1 MSASHFRGQKK
12 EAPPL
17 PMDQRPFV
25 VSRLPIGSLKP
36 VRQRLRKDLPASDYS
51 PFIVELFAFEDLLR
65 YPVNVTSPA
74 VGLTV
79 NRLPTLAHVERPL
92 REEANPMGGFARE
105 YKVLLTHFGYDGL
118 LVQKKE
124 TNSTEQ
130 VCPHRPYSSR
140 GGVVWEFLSGQV

>member
-1 MSASHFRGQKK
+1 
-12 EAPPL
+12 
-17 PMDQRPFV
+17 
-25 VSRLPIGSLKP
+25 
-36 VRQRLRKDLPASDYS
+36 
-51 PFIVELFAFEDLLR
+51 
-65 YPVNVTSPA
+65 
-74 VGLTV
+74 
-79 NRLPTLAHVERPL
+79 
-92 REEANPMGGFARE
+92 MGGFARE